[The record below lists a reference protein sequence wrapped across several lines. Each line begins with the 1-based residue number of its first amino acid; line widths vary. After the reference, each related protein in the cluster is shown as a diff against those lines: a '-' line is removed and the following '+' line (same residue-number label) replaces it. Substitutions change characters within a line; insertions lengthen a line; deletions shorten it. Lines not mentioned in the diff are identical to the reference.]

1 MVKVLHV
8 NLIKENASSDALSAT
23 TRAFVLIRRAPL
35 EGGMPQ
41 GCANAAWQVPSNRC
55 DTVGV
60 GGS

>member
-1 MVKVLHV
+1 MIVKVLHV
-8 NLIKENASSDALSAT
+8 NLIKKMSDALSAT

-41 GCANAAWQVPSNRC
+41 CGCANAAWQVASNRC